1 MWQELLTL
9 WQAVRDPEYAHLL
22 LESLPLYGIGIGLL
36 FLFATLAARENKCRL
51 LALFV
56 VCVSSASV
64 WPYNALR
71 EQAQPRILA
80 THEPAYGPLI
90 REQTQRRASTGW
102 IYHSVAII
110 SGLALLLGWTGR
122 GRFLLFFTVVAATA
136 GFWVSIW
143 LHKKECEIYHRNIVK
158 HVAPR

>member
-9 WQAVRDPEYAHLL
+9 WQSVRDPEYAHLL
-22 LESLPLYGIGIGLL
+22 LESLPLYGIGIALL
-36 FLFATLAARENKCRL
+36 FLVASLAAREHKCRL
-51 LALFV
+51 LALLII
-56 VCVSSASV
+56 CASSSSV
-64 WPYNALR
+64 WPYNSLR

-102 IYHSVAII
+102 IYYSIAVV
-110 SGLALLLGWTGR
+110 SSLALVLGWTGM
-122 GRFLLFFTVVAATA
+122 GRFLVFLTVLTAVA

-143 LHKKECEIYHRNIVK
+143 LHNKECEIYHRNIVK